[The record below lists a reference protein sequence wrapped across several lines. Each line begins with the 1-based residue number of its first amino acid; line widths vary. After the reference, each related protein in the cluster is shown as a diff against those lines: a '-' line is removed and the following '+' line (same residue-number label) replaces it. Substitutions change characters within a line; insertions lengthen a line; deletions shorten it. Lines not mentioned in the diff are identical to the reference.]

1 MKKIQS
7 TIMMLFLP
15 DVHALYIHELDIQ
28 NKSLNKEISIQRTQY
43 AIKSEVEILTSD
55 DPLELRSYC
64 RN

>member
-1 MKKIQS
+1 
-7 TIMMLFLP
+7 MMLSLP

-55 DPLELRSYC
+55 DPVILS
-64 RN
+64 